1 MSVLTLHQIS
11 TRITSMTDSFDTTL
25 MDMLWVLW
33 AAALVFVSPYHA
45 GFHWRRRYYLRRQRQ
60 YHVYERGSRTINRLA
75 ASSSHQ

>member
-1 MSVLTLHQIS
+1 
-11 TRITSMTDSFDTTL
+11 MTDSFDTTL

-60 YHVYERGSRTINRLA
+60 YHVRATPPKRLVATAFTAINLTTTCC
-75 ASSSHQ
+75 